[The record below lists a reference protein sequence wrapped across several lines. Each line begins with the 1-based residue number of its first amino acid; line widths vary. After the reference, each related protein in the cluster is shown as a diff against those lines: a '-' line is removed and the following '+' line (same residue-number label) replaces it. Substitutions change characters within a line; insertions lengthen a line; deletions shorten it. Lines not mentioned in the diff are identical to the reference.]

1 MSETYGTDDPLG
13 GKLTV
18 LVVDDDPTSCAL
30 TGQILETLGYHVISA
45 QNGEEGLLRFEERR
59 PDLVISDLMM
69 PIMDGAEMMQKI
81 KADNPTVPVVIMTVV
96 DSADQAVRLIKSGAD
111 DYLTK
116 PLSVG
121 VLQPRL
127 QALVDRMHLHQ
138 DVEELK
144 GLIAFA
150 FNPSDHF
157 VLGTS
162 PAFLKVVAKIPQLAR
177 TEVSVLLYGESGTGK
192 ELVARAVHHASRRSK
207 GPLITV
213 SCANIPET
221 LWEREF
227 FGHVK
232 GAFSDSGGGA
242 PGLIEAAGGGT
253 LFLDEVG
260 EIPLSMQAKL
270 LRFLQEREYRP
281 VGSTLMR
288 KADVR
293 VVSAS
298 NRDLEAEV
306 KAGRFRGDLFYRLN
320 VVPLQIPPLRQRKE
334 DIPHLATHFLRRYA
348 KDFDKEVVGFTPTAL
363 HKLCSH
369 DYPGNVR
376 ELENIIQQSIIAARY
391 NLVSAHDVPAGDPN
405 LVESVI
411 NLAAPEATVAAT
423 EQAPGPP
430 TDGQG
435 RIQLPVDITRAYN
448 EARQQAIG
456 QFEQAYV
463 ARLLGEHDGNVSRAA
478 RAAGL
483 PRKSLSRVM
492 SRHNIAAGPDGKGG
506 RPGRPPKE

>member
-1 MSETYGTDDPLG
+1 MSETHGTGDPLG
-13 GKLTV
+13 GQLTV

-30 TGQILETLGYHVISA
+30 TGQLLETLGYRVISA
-45 QNGEEGLLRFEERR
+45 TNGEEGLSRFRQHR

-96 DSADQAVRLIKSGAD
+96 DSADQAVRLIRSGAD

-116 PLSVG
+116 PLSMG
-121 VLQPRL
+121 VIQPRI
-127 QALVDRMHLHQ
+127 QALVDRMSLEQ
-138 DVEELK
+138 DVEELE

-162 PAFLKVVAKIPQLAR
+162 VAFLKVVAKIPQLAR

-192 ELVARAVHHASRRSK
+192 ELVARAMHHASRRSG

-232 GAFSDSGGGA
+232 AAFSDSGAGS
-242 PGLIEAAGGGT
+242 PGLIEAASGGT

-260 EIPLSMQAKL
+260 EIPLTMQSKL
-270 LRFLQEREYRP
+270 LRFLQEREYRA
-281 VGSTLMR
+281 VGSTR
-288 KADVR
+288 VKKADVR

-306 KAGRFRGDLFYRLN
+306 KAGRFRSDLFYRLN
-320 VVPLQIPPLRQRKE
+320 VMPLQIPPLRQRKE
-334 DIPHLATHFLRRYA
+334 DIPHLASHFLRRYA
-348 KDFDKEVVGFTPTAL
+348 ESFDREVVGFSPTAL
-363 HKLCSH
+363 QKLSSH

-376 ELENIIQQSIIAARY
+376 ELENVVQQSIIATRH
-391 NLVSAHDVPAGDPN
+391 NLVSAHDVPVGDPA
-405 LVESVI
+405 LVENMSGPLSRV
-411 NLAAPEATVAAT
+411 ARAPEPVD
-423 EQAPGPP
+423 PHVPSP
-430 TDGQG
+430 DGTG
-435 RIQLPVDITRAYN
+435 LIQIPVDISQAYN
-448 EARQQAIG
+448 EARQRAIS

-463 ARLLGEHDGNVSRAA
+463 TRLLGQYEGNVSRAA
-478 RAAGL
+478 RGAGL

-492 SRHNIAAGPDGKGG
+492 ARHNIAAGPDGKGG
-506 RPGRPPKE
+506 RPGRPPME

>member
-1 MSETYGTDDPLG
+1 MSETHGTGAPLRG
-13 GKLTV
+13 QLTV

-30 TGQILETLGYHVISA
+30 TGQILETLGYRVISA
-45 QNGEEGLLRFEERR
+45 TNGQEGLSQFLELR

-81 KADNPTVPVVIMTVV
+81 KADNPAVPVIIMTVV

-111 DYLTK
+111 DYLIK
-116 PLSVG
+116 PLSMG
-121 VLQPRL
+121 VIQPRI
-127 QALVDRMHLHQ
+127 QALVDRMNLHQ
-138 DVEELK
+138 DVEELE

-157 VLGTS
+157 VLGAS
-162 PAFLKVVAKIPQLAR
+162 VAFLKVVAKIPQLAR

-192 ELVARAVHHASRRSK
+192 ELVARAVHHASRRSS

-232 GAFSDSGGGA
+232 GAFSDSGAGS
-242 PGLIEAAGGGT
+242 PGLIEAASGGT

-260 EIPLSMQAKL
+260 EIPLTMQSKL
-270 LRFLQEREYRP
+270 LRFLQEREYRA
-281 VGSTLMR
+281 VGSTR
-288 KADVR
+288 VNKADVR

-298 NRDLEAEV
+298 NRDLEVEV
-306 KAGRFRGDLFYRLN
+306 KAGRFRSDLFYRLN

-334 DIPHLATHFLRRYA
+334 DIPYLASHFLRRYA
-348 KDFDKEVVGFTPTAL
+348 RSFDKEVVGFSHMAL
-363 HKLCSH
+363 QKLCSH

-376 ELENIIQQSIIAARY
+376 ELENVIQQSIIATRH
-391 NLVSAHDVPAGDPN
+391 NLVGAHDVSVGDPA
-405 LVESVI
+405 LVES
-411 NLAAPEATVAAT
+411 LASPLGVTAP
-423 EQAPGPP
+423 APVQQPAFTP
-430 TDGQG
+430 HG
-435 RIQLPVDITRAYN
+435 RGLLQIPVDISLAYN
-448 EARQQAIG
+448 EARQHTIS

-463 ARLLGEHDGNVSRAA
+463 TRLLGDHDGNVSRAA
-478 RAAGL
+478 RGAGL

-492 SRHNIAAGPDGKGG
+492 ARHNIAAGPDGKGG

>member
-1 MSETYGTDDPLG
+1 
-13 GKLTV
+13 V
-18 LVVDDDPTSCAL
+18 LVVDDDPTSRTL
-30 TGQILETLGYHVISA
+30 TGQILETLGYQVITA
-45 QNGEEGLLRFEERR
+45 TNGEEGLERFEEQR
-59 PDLVISDLMM
+59 PALVISDLMM
-69 PIMDGAEMMQKI
+69 PIMDGAEMLQRI
-81 KADNPTVPVVIMTVV
+81 KSDNPTVPVVIMTVV

-116 PLSVG
+116 PLSMG
-121 VLQPRL
+121 VLQPRI
-127 QALVDRMHLHQ
+127 QALVDRMRLSR
-138 DVEELK
+138 DVEELE

-150 FNPSDHF
+150 FNPSEHF

-162 PAFLKVVAKIPQLAR
+162 AAFLKVVAKIPQLAR

-192 ELVARAVHHASRRSK
+192 ELVARAVHHASRRAQ

-232 GAFSDSGGGA
+232 GAFSDSGAGA
-242 PGLIEAAGGGT
+242 PGLIEAAAGGT

-260 EIPLSMQAKL
+260 EIPLGMQAKL
-270 LRFLQEREYRP
+270 LRFLQEREYRA
-281 VGSTLMR
+281 VGSTRTL

-306 KAGRFRGDLFYRLN
+306 KAGRFRSDLFYRLN
-320 VVPLQIPPLRQRKE
+320 VVPLGIPPLRERKE

-348 KDFDKEVVGFTPTAL
+348 EDFGKEVVGFTPVAL
-363 HKLCSH
+363 QRLCSH

-376 ELENIIQQSIIAARY
+376 ELENVIQQCIIAARH
-391 NLVSAHDVPAGDPN
+391 NLVSALDVPVGDAA
-405 LVESVI
+405 LVE
-411 NLAAPEATVAAT
+411 L
-423 EQAPGPP
+423 PGPLAEAASTAADLEEP
-430 TDGQG
+430 EQLVPDKLG
-435 RIQLPVDITRAYN
+435 RLQLSVNLNRTYN
-448 EARQQAIG
+448 DARQLAIAR
-456 QFEQAYV
+456 FEQAYV
-463 ARLLGEHDGNVSRAA
+463 NRLLREHDGNVSRAA
-478 RAAGL
+478 RSAGL

-492 SRHNIAAGPDGKGG
+492 ARHGIAAGPDGKGG